1 MPCVCR
7 VPGTQWRGRVCSTG
21 RLKGKAE
28 SFLVP
33 QRTDPELEDQGKNR
47 GSSAQV
53 PFPESASLLPG
64 TARSSDQC
72 SCRNRCAHLQGQSQ
86 THWGRR
92 GRTVVIM
99 GKGPESPACPIQSPG
114 SSQPRT
120 CPPGEAEGHLPPESL
135 KPPLSASGCW
145 HTEAALI
152 PGFGEVGRGQGDCPR
167 LGGWTAGLI
176 RGWLSPPT
184 VGPCSLLGREGPASC
199 LDIGALTP

>member
-1 MPCVCR
+1 MSPSEQT
-7 VPGTQWRGRVCSTG
+7 PSWRIR
-21 RLKGKAE
+21 
-28 SFLVP
+28 
-33 QRTDPELEDQGKNR
+33 GKNR

-64 TARSSDQC
+64 TARSSTGAPAGTGALTFRARVR
-72 SCRNRCAHLQGQSQ
+72 STGEEGAGQWSL
-86 THWGRR
+86 W
-92 GRTVVIM
+92 
-99 GKGPESPACPIQSPG
+99 GKGLESPACPIQSPG
-114 SSQPRT
+114 SSQPQT

>member
-1 MPCVCR
+1 M
-7 VPGTQWRGRVCSTG
+7 
-21 RLKGKAE
+21 
-28 SFLVP
+28 
-33 QRTDPELEDQGKNR
+33 NR
-47 GSSAQV
+47 PRAGGS
-53 PFPESASLLPG
+53 G
-64 TARSSDQC
+64 
-72 SCRNRCAHLQGQSQ
+72 
-86 THWGRR
+86 
-92 GRTVVIM
+92 GRTGARQLKSLSLRAPHCSLGQHAAQLVLLQEQVRSPS
-99 GKGPESPACPIQSPG
+99 GPESGPLGKKGQDSGHYGQGTRVPSVSHTEPRFF
-114 SSQPRT
+114 QPQT

-184 VGPCSLLGREGPASC
+184 VGPCSLLGCEGPASC

>member
-1 MPCVCR
+1 MSPSEQT
-7 VPGTQWRGRVCSTG
+7 PSWRI
-21 RLKGKAE
+21 
-28 SFLVP
+28 
-33 QRTDPELEDQGKNR
+33 
-47 GSSAQV
+47 
-53 PFPESASLLPG
+53 
-64 TARSSDQC
+64 
-72 SCRNRCAHLQGQSQ
+72 
-86 THWGRR
+86 R
-92 GRTVVIM
+92 GRTGARQLKSLSLRAPHCSLGQHAAQTSTPAGTGVLTFRARVRSTGEEGAGQWSLW
-99 GKGPESPACPIQSPG
+99 GKGLESPACPIQSPG
-114 SSQPRT
+114 SSQPQT

-152 PGFGEVGRGQGDCPR
+152 PGFGEVERGQGDCPR

>member
-1 MPCVCR
+1 MSPSEQT
-7 VPGTQWRGRVCSTG
+7 PSWRI
-21 RLKGKAE
+21 
-28 SFLVP
+28 
-33 QRTDPELEDQGKNR
+33 
-47 GSSAQV
+47 
-53 PFPESASLLPG
+53 
-64 TARSSDQC
+64 
-72 SCRNRCAHLQGQSQ
+72 
-86 THWGRR
+86 R
-92 GRTVVIM
+92 GRTGARQLKSLSLRAPHCSLGQHAAQTGTSAGTGVLTFRARVRSTGEEGAGQWSLW
-99 GKGPESPACPIQSPG
+99 GKGLESPACPIQSPG
-114 SSQPRT
+114 SSQPQT

-167 LGGWTAGLI
+167 LEGWTAGLI

>member
-1 MPCVCR
+1 MSPSEQT
-7 VPGTQWRGRVCSTG
+7 PSWRIR
-21 RLKGKAE
+21 
-28 SFLVP
+28 
-33 QRTDPELEDQGKNR
+33 GKNR

-64 TARSSDQC
+64 TARSSDWC

-86 THWGRR
+86 VHWGRR

-99 GKGPESPACPIQSPG
+99 GKGLESPACPIQSPR
-114 SSQPRT
+114 SSQPQT
-120 CPPGEAEGHLPPESL
+120 CPPGEAEGPLPPESL

-184 VGPCSLLGREGPASC
+184 VGPCSPLGREGPASC

>member
-1 MPCVCR
+1 MSPSEQT
-7 VPGTQWRGRVCSTG
+7 PSWRIR
-21 RLKGKAE
+21 
-28 SFLVP
+28 
-33 QRTDPELEDQGKNR
+33 GKNR

-64 TARSSDQC
+64 TARSSDRHF
-72 SCRNRCAHLQGQSQ
+72 CRNRRAHLQSQSQ
-86 THWGRR
+86 VHWGRR

-99 GKGPESPACPIQSPG
+99 GQGTGVPG
-114 SSQPRT
+114 VSHTEPRFFQPQT

>member
-1 MPCVCR
+1 MSPSEQT
-7 VPGTQWRGRVCSTG
+7 PSWRIR
-21 RLKGKAE
+21 
-28 SFLVP
+28 
-33 QRTDPELEDQGKNR
+33 GKNR

-64 TARSSDQC
+64 TARSSTGAPAGTGALTFRARVR
-72 SCRNRCAHLQGQSQ
+72 STGEEGAGQWSL
-86 THWGRR
+86 W
-92 GRTVVIM
+92 
-99 GKGPESPACPIQSPG
+99 GKGLESPACPIQSPG
-114 SSQPRT
+114 SSQPQT
-120 CPPGEAEGHLPPESL
+120 CPPGEAEGPLPPESL